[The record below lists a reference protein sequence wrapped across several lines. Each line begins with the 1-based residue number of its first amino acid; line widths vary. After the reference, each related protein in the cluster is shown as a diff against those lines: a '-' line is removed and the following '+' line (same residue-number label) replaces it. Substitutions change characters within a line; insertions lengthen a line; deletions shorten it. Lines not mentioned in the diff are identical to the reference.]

1 MSADTME
8 ITPEVTAE
16 EVTPEVITE
25 EVTSE
30 EATAEEVTAEE
41 AAPEVIAEE
50 VASEEVTA
58 EEVTAEEATAEV
70 TAEEVTSEEVSA
82 EATPTSIAD
91 LTPKMQLKGTVK
103 RLELYGAFIDLG
115 IDATGLVHI
124 SKIGGEQVNR
134 VSDALHE
141 GEEVAVWVEK
151 VDPERQQVML
161 TMIPPLAVDW
171 TELKTDQVYEGKVTR
186 LETFGAFVGIG
197 AEREG
202 LVHISELSH
211 NYVKHPSEV
220 VNVGDEVEVKVL
232 GFNRRKR
239 RIDLSMKALTERPEM
254 QPMQQSQPRQS
265 GGQSGG
271 QGGARPSGGGGK
283 RRQSRERYEPEV
295 YEMVEDDNEEVPT
308 AMEIAMRRALG
319 NETITAVKTEQRG
332 GRKGKKAI
340 REGQRQM
347 QEELLKRTLTM
358 QSDN

>member
-16 EVTPEVITE
+16 EV
-25 EVTSE
+25 
-30 EATAEEVTAEE
+30 AAEEIT
-41 AAPEVIAEE
+41 P
-50 VASEEVTA
+50 EVTA
-58 EEVTAEEATAEV
+58 EEVNSEEVTTEADTTEEV
-70 TAEEVTSEEVSA
+70 TAEA
-82 EATPTSIAD
+82 APTSIAD

-134 VSDALHE
+134 VSDALNE
-141 GEEVAVWVEK
+141 GEEVTVWVEK
-151 VDPERQQVML
+151 IDPERQQVML

-171 TELKTDQVYEGKVTR
+171 TELKTDQIYEGKVTR

-220 VNVGDEVEVKVL
+220 VNVGDEVQVKVL

-254 QPMQQSQPRQS
+254 QPMPESQARPNGPRQS
-265 GGQSGG
+265 N
-271 QGGARPSGGGGK
+271 ARQSGGGGK

-319 NETITAVKTEQRG
+319 NDTISAVKTEQRG